1 MSDTDQWLTY
11 DEAAKLLGIKPDS
24 VRRRA
29 TARKWPRRQGND
41 GLARV
46 LMPSGII
53 PDHPPDALPEG
64 VPAVIPDAGLIERA
78 ARAEARADALAA
90 QVADLRTDRDRW
102 RELAEKL
109 AASGNSDAGTA
120 RPSGF
125 LERFFF
131 KKKRDGITHD

>member
-1 MSDTDQWLTY
+1 MSDTNEKWLTY
-11 DEAAKLLGIKPDS
+11 DEAAKLLRIKPDS

-46 LMPSGII
+46 LLPPNVL
-53 PDHPPDALPEG
+53 PDHAPDALPEG

-90 QVADLRTDRDRW
+90 QLDDLRADRDAW
-102 RELAEKL
+102 RDLADRLSAKPPL
-109 AASGNSDAGTA
+109 WRRLLG
-120 RPSGF
+120 
-125 LERFFF
+125 
-131 KKKRDGITHD
+131 RD

>member
-11 DEAAKLLGIKPDS
+11 EEAAKLLGIKPDS

-46 LMPSGII
+46 LVPSGIV
-53 PDHPPDALPEG
+53 PDHAPDVTPGPGPEIAPDA
-64 VPAVIPDAGLIERA
+64 ALIERA

-90 QVADLRTDRDRW
+90 QLDDLRADRDAW
-102 RELAEKL
+102 RELAR
-109 AASGNSDAGTA
+109 
-120 RPSGF
+120 RPIWRRLLGG
-125 LERFFF
+125 
-131 KKKRDGITHD
+131 D